1 MNKQVNKESLAKMVT
16 LQKGYIDQ
24 GDHVNS
30 EAISAVSEKVDG
42 LLMGADFAV
51 AEYVPGSTDYLP
63 KSSLGIGK
71 DILNYFTPVA
81 LPILPPTTIE
91 PVVATPLQKNNF
103 FRTNSGNSGGYVYA
117 INIFNNPMIN
127 TGNNHSLGLNLYK
140 EIVVD
145 EQGQFRI
152 VGLTVFRD
160 NSSLFDIW
168 YMNDSYIGSEDT
180 ELPDELIVPKG
191 TDYFEAIK
199 LIKSFEKKLFKFFY
213 GRIPAGDIRNHLYV
227 KGVSMEYLG
236 NIPAIDEDGNPVL
249 DENENQVLL
258 SQAVNANDVVA
269 NGGVAAMFFFPW
281 ETSGKVVS
289 GNKLPFM
296 EFGLANTIP
305 LYLCDG
311 LTGKSGKNWKGI
323 FTNPL
328 WDGLDLSDWKLP
340 CTAIGCGPLVTF
352 DGNGYSTAS
361 TPILGSLGYFSLNR
375 GITNCQ
381 SNHGLLPN
389 GNPFFDKDRN
399 YPMVNNV
406 NQVTNMKYVRS
417 RNTYIE
423 GWGDQT
429 AHPYAEGG
437 YFAHNVFI
445 TAMELAAGTK
455 FIHAANLFGS
465 GISSN
470 DGCNANNF
478 FTSGGVRFRVKDQG
492 DGTPGP
498 WQYRTFD
505 QDCSPLQYNAS
516 GATTDMS
523 NLLTQYY
530 PKEQCME
537 SQMVAS
543 MATEMGIAPAVEP
556 NEDNIQDFLFPFYG
570 RSYYYMNVPGFD
582 GLQEGQM
589 NCRVYKYMRED
600 VHAWMNGE
608 ETTFEMEVI
617 YRMSLFMGVNL
628 TGDIWAYY
636 GGGIEMVGTPK
647 EGATIR
653 STGNQID
660 IYIEPDQKKWRY
672 TTAITTPAGTKFDF
686 EKVEASYPPIH
697 PYHLVLTATNLGD
710 SYTLTRRSYTPWKTA
725 KASSMAQGE
734 CYYQWDNAYWIS
746 GTNRVRVRSLF
757 RGRSDYA
764 LCSPRILDAYYAAST
779 SYRNCSGSAQVL
791 VEFE

>member
-1 MNKQVNKESLAKMVT
+1 MNKQVNKESLARMST

-24 GDHVNS
+24 GDQKNS

-71 DILNYFTPVA
+71 DILNYFTPVG
-81 LPILPPTTIE
+81 LYTRRIDGLETE
-91 PVVATPLQKNNF
+91 KRFATPLQKNNLF
-103 FRTNSGNSGGYVYA
+103 KNIHGQYVPAIHIFEDPIFYSGGNTTYRLIMFSNVYEDA
-117 INIFNNPMIN
+117 SGDGKIYIANYPCTNGLQFEKDLWFDNDGSPNPEGI
-127 TGNNHSLGLNLYK
+127 LYP
-140 EIVVD
+140 
-145 EQGQFRI
+145 EQK
-152 VGLTVFRD
+152 
-160 NSSLFDIW
+160 
-168 YMNDSYIGSEDT
+168 
-180 ELPDELIVPKG
+180 ELIVPAG
-191 TDYFEAIK
+191 TSVTEGIK
-199 LIKSFEKKLFKFFY
+199 LIKEFELKLFRFY
-213 GRIPAGDIRNHLYV
+213 GGYIPQGDIRNLLYV
-227 KGVSMEYLG
+227 KVTEEELSETPAVDKVG
-236 NIPAIDEDGNPVL
+236 NQLVDEDVNPL
-249 DENENQVLL
+249 TLMNTSNASSIIQHGGF
-258 SQAVNANDVVA
+258 VNAGIV
-269 NGGVAAMFFFPW
+269 FPW
-281 ETSGKVVS
+281 EHIVDVDIDH
-289 GNKLPFM
+289 NRIIAPEY
-296 EFGLANTIP
+296 EFGLANIIP

-311 LTGKSGKNWKGI
+311 LQGKSGKAWKGL
-323 FTNPL
+323 FTNPT
-328 WDGLDLSDWKLP
+328 WDGIDLSQWQLP
-340 CTAIGCGPLVTF
+340 CTAIGCGPITTF
-352 DGNGYSTAS
+352 EGKGLYPHSS
-361 TPILGSLGYFSLNR
+361 SFICGSLGYFSLNK

-381 SNHGLLPN
+381 SNAGLLTN
-389 GNPFFDKDRN
+389 GNPFFDSDRN
-399 YPMVNNV
+399 YPRVNDM
-406 NQVTNMKYVRS
+406 NQVNNMKYVRN
-417 RNTYIE
+417 RNFEFTDSSY
-423 GWGDQT
+423 
-429 AHPYAEGG
+429 PYAEGG

-498 WQYRTFD
+498 WQYRTFG
-505 QDCSPLQYNAS
+505 QNCSPLQYNAS

-589 NCRVYKYMRED
+589 NCRVYKYMRHD
-600 VHAWMNGE
+600 VQAWMNGE

-636 GGGIEMVGTPK
+636 GGGLEMVGTPK
-647 EGATIR
+647 EGATAGSI
-653 STGNQID
+653 GNQID

-672 TTAITTPAGTKFDF
+672 ITAITTPAGTQFDF
-686 EKVEASYPPIH
+686 EESIGPV
-697 PYHLVLTATNLGD
+697 PYHHILTATNLGD
-710 SYTLTRRSYTPWKTA
+710 SYTLTRGSYTPWKTA

-764 LCSPRILDAYYAAST
+764 SCSPRRLRATNAASYT
-779 SYRNCSGSAQVL
+779 SRYISGSAQVL